1 MESDVVTDLGLQ
13 DYKVKHGYL
22 LCPHSAAGIHTL
34 HTLEKKQVAGVVG
47 ASHICFA
54 TAHPAKFTP
63 SVEDCRPYVPAVPV
77 QLEGTRLE

>member
-1 MESDVVTDLGLQ
+1 MTDLGLQ